1 MIDKAAL
8 GVLPHT
14 DICAGAG
21 NGKRIW
27 GAVPSHS
34 PKNLSKIAQLYKLIN
49 IWTGVPN

>member
-27 GAVPSHS
+27 AAVPSHS
-34 PKNLSKIAQLYKLIN
+34 PKIAQLYKLIN
-49 IWTGVPN
+49 IWTGVPNCKY